1 MPNDISNSYK
11 PHFRATLSLGL
22 PLIGSHLMQMVPNL
36 TDTVMLGW
44 YGVDELAASVL
55 AHSLFF
61 IILIVGSG
69 FAIAVMPM
77 VASAAAVNNKTSV
90 RRSVRM
96 GLWISVIYSILFI
109 PILLFSENLFLLL
122 GQDENLAKSAQAYLR
137 IAGWSIIPGL
147 FIMALKSF
155 FSALERPKV
164 VLVSLV
170 VGGLANIFL
179 NYALIFGNFG
189 CPELGLVGA
198 AIATLLT
205 TILSMVILIYYCLF
219 KSEYSSYAIFIN
231 IWRVDIG
238 AFKEV
243 FVLGLPIGI
252 TMLAESGL
260 FSATAVMMGWLG
272 TSALAAHGIAIQIS
286 GITFMIY
293 LGLANAGTV
302 RVGRAIGRL
311 DYSGLRLA
319 SIAVILLTFIA
330 VLAVALLFLIIPKP
344 LLMLFLSPTHI
355 DTPAIILIGI
365 PLLAIAALF
374 QITDGLQVVVLGLL
388 RGLKDTKIPMFI
400 TTICYWGVGIPC
412 SYVFGFVFNWNSN
425 GIWFG
430 LVIGL
435 TLASTFL
442 SIRYIKILRKDYN

>member
-36 TDTVMLGW
+36 TVTVMLGW

-109 PILLFSENLFLLL
+109 PILLFSENLFLML

-189 CPELGLVGA
+189 CPELGLAGA

-400 TTICYWGVGIPC
+400 TTICYWVVGIPC